1 MKRIPFLPCLGLL
14 LFVLT
19 ACHRP
24 AQVASVST
32 EAIPVTTDCIAAA
45 PEVAATYTALLA
57 PKKAALAEEMS
68 MVLGYAPEDMTVQ
81 RPECNMLNWASD
93 ALLAKAR

>member
-1 MKRIPFLPCLGLL
+1 MKRNASLLGVAAL

-32 EAIPVTTDCIAAA
+32 EAVPVTTDCIAAA
-45 PEVAATYTALLA
+45 PAVA
-57 PKKAALAEEMS
+57 
-68 MVLGYAPEDMTVQ
+68 
-81 RPECNMLNWASD
+81 
-93 ALLAKAR
+93 